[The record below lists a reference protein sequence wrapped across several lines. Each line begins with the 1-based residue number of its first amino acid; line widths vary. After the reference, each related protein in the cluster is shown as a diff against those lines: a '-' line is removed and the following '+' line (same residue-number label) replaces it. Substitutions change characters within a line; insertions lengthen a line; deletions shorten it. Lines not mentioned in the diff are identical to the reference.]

1 MSQQTKVILF
11 KKIQKEVE
19 TAIRKSDTASVGS
32 LSKHLLACS
41 LHELGY
47 LKTAIPEFF
56 TDCLW
61 SIINPRRAL
70 TVSNAVVY
78 DILLLLTY
86 KVNLSVP
93 QLTTALSEYLHR
105 MYVE

>member
-1 MSQQTKVILF
+1 M
-11 KKIQKEVE
+11 
-19 TAIRKSDTASVGS
+19 
-32 LSKHLLACS
+32 SKHLLACS

-47 LKTAIPEFF
+47 LKTPSPEYF
-56 TDCLW
+56 TDGLW
-61 SIINPRRAL
+61 GIINPRRAL
-70 TVSNAVVY
+70 TVTNAIIY

-105 MYVE
+105 MYVEQLEIDVDKFSP